1 MTEYAWKV
9 SMTPIGIGDVDSI
22 AEITMPKKVFD
33 DILQVLREAD
43 ADLAGIYNR
52 WDLRLFPQDE
62 DAEAAQETREHLN
75 QVYEALTGQPVE
87 QAFD

>member
-1 MTEYAWKV
+1 MTAHAWKV
-9 SMTPIGIGDVDSI
+9 PMTPIGIGDVDSTEEI
-22 AEITMPKKVFD
+22 AMAKELYND
-33 DILQVLREAD
+33 LLQVLREAD

-75 QVYEALTGQPVE
+75 QVYETLTGQPVE